1 MGGYMFG
8 YFDSFLSDPKGML
21 IMLLLALPGRLLAI
35 SAHECAHAYAADR
48 CGDHT
53 ARFLGRLTLNP
64 LKHIDPI
71 GFIMMMLVGFGW
83 AKPVPVN
90 PRNFRNYRSDDL
102 KVSLAGIVTN
112 LILFLVGAV
121 VLYAIVALALAKA
134 AAGVQGDEVFISM
147 MYGKKSLFVLEDGRY
162 SYLALSDMI
171 KYAPYMSDWLIT
183 PVFGLIPGYLTQM
196 LMYFVLT
203 NLVLAIFNIIPM
215 PPLDGYH
222 VLNDLA
228 LHRSALFANPQV
240 TRIFS
245 GIMMVLFFTG
255 ALSRVIGAVQD
266 FTFDKLGILMQAIFR
281 ALGII

>member
-1 MGGYMFG
+1 MFG

-35 SAHECAHAYAADR
+35 SAHECAHAYVADR

-71 GFIMMMLVGFGW
+71 GFLMMMFVGFGW

-112 LILFLVGAV
+112 LLLFLIGAV
-121 VLYAIVALALAKA
+121 ILYAIVALALTKA
-134 AAGVQGDEVFISM
+134 AAGAQGDEVFISM
-147 MYGKKSLFVLEDGRY
+147 MYGEKCLFVLEEGRY
-162 SYLALSDMI
+162 SYLPLSDMI

-222 VLNDLA
+222 VLNDLV

-266 FTFDKLGILMQAIFR
+266 FTFDKLGILMQALFR